1 MDEVS
6 PECKILF
13 VVVFSPRPCYAH
25 ARKCIILNQIII
37 YYHYHIIS
45 YVIPVY
51 DIHMRDNGIHNSMC
65 ILFTDCLRV
74 YVYIYIYIFIYI
86 YLHRCENFTARWLYI
101 NVLYNTYIYIIIILY
116 TCCGCPPGD
125 NTSRQLESSTD
136 GKQKL
141 FLFRMI
147 VLK

>member
-1 MDEVS
+1 VDFGPAAAYRRNYIYIRIKSYHIFKYLYILTYFLMDEVS

-13 VVVFSPRPCYAH
+13 VVVFSLRPCYAH

-74 YVYIYIYIFIYI
+74 CVYIYIYIYI
-86 YLHRCENFTARWLYI
+86 YMYIYTDVENFTARWLYI
-101 NVLYNTYIYIIIILY
+101 CII
-116 TCCGCPPGD
+116 
-125 NTSRQLESSTD
+125 
-136 GKQKL
+136 
-141 FLFRMI
+141 
-147 VLK
+147 